1 MLTSLKLALF
11 TTLTALSM
19 AATSAGAAIDP
30 VASAAAIRAAPPPT
44 LAVEAQA
51 RMLRKCEEDLG
62 YGRSSSFGCGG

>member
-1 MLTSLKLALF
+1 MLTSLMLALF
-11 TTLTALSM
+11 TTLAALSM

-30 VASAAAIRAAPPPT
+30 MASTAIRAAPPPS

-62 YGRSSSFGCGG
+62 YGRTSSFGCGG